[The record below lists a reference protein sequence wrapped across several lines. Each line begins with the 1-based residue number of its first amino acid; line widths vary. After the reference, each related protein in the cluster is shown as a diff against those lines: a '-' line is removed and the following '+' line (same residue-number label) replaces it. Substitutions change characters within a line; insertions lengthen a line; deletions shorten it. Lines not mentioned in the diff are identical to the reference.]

1 MTPIQNP
8 KSEVQNTPGRFIIIE
23 GIDGTGKSTLA
34 RAVGDALKSRG
45 RDVLLTHE
53 PSDLPSGKLI
63 LERLASGEFSTTAHE
78 WMGMFIADRRLS
90 IDTIVRPALK
100 SGKDVIQD
108 RSMYSTLVYQGA
120 MGVPEDEI
128 LKRHAGWHPQ
138 PHLLVILDIAPRFG
152 LARTRKRSLGVGQR
166 WVRQAGQKY
175 MFKDGDAPQSTE
187 KLRFLQEIRRRYGR
201 IKGDFVMHLP
211 ARRRQGQ
218 EWQDKTTIELR
229 DAILAELDRRAGAA
243 KTAEP
248 IA

>member
-1 MTPIQNP
+1 MSSIQNP
-8 KSEVQNTPGRFIIIE
+8 ESKIQNYPGRFIIIE

-45 RDVLLTHE
+45 REVLLTHE

-120 MGVPEDEI
+120 MGVPDEEI

-152 LARTRKRSLGVGQR
+152 LARTRKRSMGIGQR

-187 KLRFLQEIRRRYGR
+187 KLHFLQEIRKRYDR
-201 IKGDFVMHLP
+201 IKGEFVLHLP
-211 ARRRQGQ
+211 VRRKAG
-218 EWQDKTTIELR
+218 EDWEAKTSAELR
-229 DAILAELDRRAGAA
+229 DEVLQALDKRAGAS
-243 KTAEP
+243 KKAEP